1 MSRLWN
7 CNCRSRALSYNQY
20 KEVNDTMLVLIFLA
34 ACLREMSGPPAHRA
48 TERVLAL
55 CAWLLL
61 QRKHI
66 RQVLPLES
74 LPPVARCRGSKANS
88 KAGLACCAVDAGG
101 DWFATLI
108 SRDLPAYARK
118 DGPIP
123 PRKLEAIGE
132 LMVAEC
138 VPAMISNLVKD
149 VYRRTEQLIPI
160 VEGNILANR
169 NLTPSQR
176 ARVVMWMRRCVDSD
190 VHKAA
195 YAPFAGRGF
204 WNAVIHEMCMAYSRY
219 YTTTELRDITEFYS
233 STAGAKYMKHRR
245 QVGRDVFD
253 RLVKRCTL
261 EHMRSLYR
269 RIRAEAIDMLGII
282 G

>member
-1 MSRLWN
+1 M
-7 CNCRSRALSYNQY
+7 
-20 KEVNDTMLVLIFLA
+20 KVLRFLA
-34 ACLREMSGPPAHRA
+34 AFLREMSGDPAHRA
-48 TERVLAL
+48 TGKALAQ
-55 CAWLLL
+55 CAWLLV
-61 QRKHI
+61 QRMHI
-66 RQVLPLES
+66 RQMRQLES

-88 KAGLACCAVDAGG
+88 KAGLACCSVESGG

-108 SRDLPAYARK
+108 SRDLPAYARR

-138 VPAMISNLVKD
+138 VPAMISNLVRN
-149 VYRRTEQLIPI
+149 VYRRTEQLIPL
-160 VEGNILANR
+160 VESNILGNR

-176 ARVVMWMRRCVDSD
+176 ARVLMWMRRCVDSE

-204 WNAVIHEMCMAYSRY
+204 WNAVIHELCMAYSRY
-219 YTTTELRDITEFYS
+219 YTTTELHDITEFYN
-233 STAGAKYMKHRR
+233 STAGAKYLKHRR

-261 EHMRSLYR
+261 AHMRSLYR
-269 RIRAEAIDMLGII
+269 SIRAEAIDMLGVI